1 MVAKKAP
8 AKKMAAPKK
17 PDPKK
22 KNASVRSANAAEKD
36 AMDAKAKRASIY
48 EKAPRGDMGGQRA
61 TMRNENPNREW
72 NRIVDA
78 GNGTAMMRYD
88 SSTQRKM
95 VTAAQKKREADYA
108 TSQKEKAAAKAKAD
122 KQKKKLYGR

>member
-1 MVAKKAP
+1 MAAKKAP

-22 KNASVRSANAAEKD
+22 SNSKVGSANAAEKRV
-36 AMDAKAKRASIY
+36 MDTKAKRASIY

-61 TMRNENPNREW
+61 TMRGENPSREW

-88 SSTQRKM
+88 SSTQKQM
-95 VTAAQKKREADYA
+95 AAAAQKKREADYA
-108 TSQKEKAAAKAKAD
+108 AGQKKKAAAKAKAE
-122 KQKKKLYGR
+122 KQKKRLFG

>member
-1 MVAKKAP
+1 MAAKKMP

-22 KNASVRSANAAEKD
+22 KNASVRSVNAAEKD
-36 AMDAKAKRASIY
+36 AMDSRAKRSSIY
-48 EKAPRGDMGGQRA
+48 EKAPRGDMGAQRA
-61 TMRNENPNREW
+61 TRRGDNTSREW

-78 GNGTAMMRYD
+78 GDGTAMMRYD
-88 SSTQRKM
+88 LSTQKKM
-95 VTAAQKKREADYA
+95 MGAAQKKREADYA
-108 TSQKEKAAAKAKAD
+108 AKQKEKAAAKAKAD